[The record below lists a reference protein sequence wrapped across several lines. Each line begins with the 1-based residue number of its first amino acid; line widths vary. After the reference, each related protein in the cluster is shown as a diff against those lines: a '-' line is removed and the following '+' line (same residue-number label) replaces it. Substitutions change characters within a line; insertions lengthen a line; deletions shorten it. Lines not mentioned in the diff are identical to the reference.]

1 MFNNDENQRF
11 NFEVEISPKG
21 KGKGDFGC
29 VRIGGM
35 YRSIEQCIQEAKEM
49 EEQISRHVDGVES
62 FSFKIVDAFG
72 EYKDIS
78 EWQYKQLV
86 TKIAKEKECS
96 IWQLKWEDIEPHLP
110 KHKGLSE
117 EEKVYEAM
125 RLLKNLLDNSSF
137 ATQFPSEHEDIEL
150 FFEELEGEE

>member
-1 MFNNDENQRF
+1 MFSNDEDQRF
-11 NFEVEISPKG
+11 NFEVEISPKSA
-21 KGKGDFGC
+21 GDFGC

-49 EEQISRHVDGVES
+49 DEQVSRHVDGVES

-78 EWQYKQLV
+78 EWQYKQLT
-86 TKIAKEKECS
+86 TKIAKDKECR
-96 IWQLKWEDIEPHLP
+96 IWQLKWEDIEPYLP
-110 KHKGLSE
+110 KQKGLSE
-117 EEKVYEAM
+117 EEKVDGAM
-125 RLLKNLLDNSSF
+125 RLLKNLLGNSSF

-150 FFEELEGEE
+150 FLEELEGEE

>member
-1 MFNNDENQRF
+1 MFSNDEDQRF
-11 NFEVEISPKG
+11 NFEVEISPKSA
-21 KGKGDFGC
+21 GDFGC

-35 YRSIEQCIQEAKEM
+35 YRSIEQCIQEAREM
-49 EEQISRHVDGVES
+49 DEQISRHVDGVES

-78 EWQYKQLV
+78 EWQYQRLID
-86 TKIAKEKECS
+86 KIAKEKECRA
-96 IWQLKWEDIEPHLP
+96 WQLKWEDIEPHLP
-110 KHKGLSE
+110 KQKGLSD
-117 EEKVYEAM
+117 EEKVDGAM